1 MGAGPDNT
9 TWHTADPMKC
19 IPAAAPQPAAPPAQQ
34 APPPQ
39 QAPPHDQQRSDRD
52 GDGLYDDDEIDVYG
66 TNPKE
71 ADTDGDDRSD
81 GQEVSDNTDP
91 NNQFD

>member
-1 MGAGPDNT
+1 
-9 TWHTADPMKC
+9 MKC
-19 IPAAAPQPAAPPAQQ
+19 IPAAAPQPAAPPGQQ

-39 QAPPHDQQRSDRD
+39 QAPPQEQQRSDRD
-52 GDGLYDDDEIDVYG
+52 CDGLYDDDEIDVYG